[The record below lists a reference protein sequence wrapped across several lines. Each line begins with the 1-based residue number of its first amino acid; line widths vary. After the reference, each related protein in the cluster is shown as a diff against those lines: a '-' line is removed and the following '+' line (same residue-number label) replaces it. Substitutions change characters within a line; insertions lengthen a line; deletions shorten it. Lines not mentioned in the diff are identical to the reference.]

1 MLLVTLD
8 VDGTLESA
16 GGPISGDLIRQ
27 KLDRPEVRWGILS
40 SRSVE
45 RSSEA
50 CRSLGVAPAFVRV
63 CRVDMRAEELNQIRE
78 EFPGFDQYVYVAD
91 RSIDRAEALRAGWTF
106 CWAHAFER
114 WGQCG

>member
-1 MLLVTLD
+1 MLLAVLD

-16 GGPISGDLIRQ
+16 GGPISGDLIRE

-45 RSSEA
+45 RSREA
-50 CRSLGVAPAFVRV
+50 CHALGVSPVFVRV

-78 EFPGFDQYVYVAD
+78 EFPGFDEYIYVAD
-91 RSIDRAEALRAGWTF
+91 RLIDRAEAARAGWTF
-106 CWAHAFER
+106 CWAHAFGE
-114 WGQCG
+114 WKG